1 MDLWTKSDKKIMEK
15 TELKAR
21 KKAKNILRTSGL
33 YVYVKMKDNTYI
45 TVYDRK
51 L

>member
-15 TELKAR
+15 AELKAR

-33 YVYVKMKDNTYI
+33 YVYVKMIDNSYV
-45 TVYDRK
+45 TVYDREV
-51 L
+51 